1 MILNEMQLSEDKLA
15 RLAHCSIE
23 LAEAFTNAENEPGA
37 PWRTAL
43 ANGLTQCAQVAD
55 QIGLRG
61 LNYLS
66 TLLVPHL
73 HNGRSHVDE
82 RAHAEV
88 FCNLLVAF
96 CSGLLLPAQAV
107 ELATVLK
114 QWPGLAVIPEQFVEM
129 IGSRLRND
137 AQIHCVIETD
147 EPTTIFVEPVT
158 TITPVTHITDITDIN
173 DVTLVNAVEAV
184 TAVPVSKVASAPTQ
198 LENLPYLQTPA
209 QSLPVPVPEPRI
221 TTNQVVVAPQA
232 SVADLISGGSNFTVA
247 SDELAMLA
255 EACSDLAEEVTPHL
269 LTLPLLSDLLEQG
282 ERVDEPK
289 LAWEALFSEYKERI
303 EYFANAAS
311 FVGLKPLEGWLS
323 KLAENIGFLGTNAAQ
338 MSEPLRALLMLVPES
353 LQAYFESPSEK
364 TADQA
369 FMLLEDSAWP
379 APQEGVVLLATVGAL
394 AQLSLIGSRQVVER
408 SDDVSPDDVSLQI
421 PQDADVNVVENLL
434 RELPA
439 LSTEFSESIVR
450 IAKGSIADLEPA
462 QRIAHTLKGSA
473 NTVGVRGIA
482 NLTHQLED
490 ILQILSRDKKLPPQM
505 LMDYLSD
512 AADCLAEMS
521 EAVAGLGDP
530 PDHALEIYRSAVSW
544 TNRLVRDGVP
554 SDDLVSEVKS
564 EQNAQLAG
572 ESLSEDDVSAPT
584 QTLELTESVETTT
597 KVAEAPEQL
606 TDANSQREEEILR
619 VPSSLIDR
627 MMGLTGE
634 AAIVLAQVQDRLA
647 LLEKTRSTIKV
658 DTDRLGSLSD
668 ELDHLVDIRGMSMSD
683 RKSASDFDSLELD
696 EYNELHT
703 VSRRIAESGAD
714 AKLID
719 QQLDRDLTAMKDMV
733 AQLERVQTD
742 LREATLQ
749 SRMVQ
754 VSSVSP
760 RLQRAARQAARMA
773 GKLVDFEVTGGDTSM
788 DSHLL
793 QTLIDPLTHLIRN
806 AVDHG
811 LESDAIRS
819 RSGKPL
825 NGQVILSFERT
836 GRNVRIHCQ
845 DDGAGLNLDA
855 IRKRGLERGLLKP
868 NLQYT
873 ESEIARLILQPGFS
887 TRDTATQLSGRGV
900 GMDVVYQA
908 VRQLRGTL
916 DIDHIPGRGSRFTLS
931 LPIRMAAVPIIV
943 ARSGAHVIGISVR
956 GIEQILPRQDER
968 MQMDA
973 QGFINFDEQRI
984 PSQRLEQLL
993 GLPSH
998 QFVRSNSPEVVLL
1011 VRQEDN
1017 KIGAVIA
1024 PELSQTRNVI
1034 VRPLSNYLAKPIGL
1048 EGAAVLGD
1056 GSVASVV
1063 DLPELISSLA
1073 DYQSGTVNTVGAAP
1087 VIVKPAPVCLV
1098 VDDSVSVRRSM
1109 EYFVKD
1115 LGFDVDS
1122 ASDGI
1127 EALGKLQL
1135 RKPDIMIV
1143 DFEMPR
1149 MNGVELTS
1157 AVRNEARLSKVPVI
1171 MITSRY
1177 TEKHKQMAMA
1187 AGVSVFLT
1195 KPYTEDD
1202 LASHIERCLQ
1212 NVSA

>member
-66 TLLVPHL
+66 TLLAPHL
-73 HNGRSHVDE
+73 HSGRSHVDE

-107 ELATVLK
+107 ELASVLK
-114 QWPGLAVIPEQFVEM
+114 NWPGLPTIPDQFVEM

-147 EPTTIFVEPVT
+147 QLETVVVEPAVVFAAPVRDAPS
-158 TITPVTHITDITDIN
+158 TP
-173 DVTLVNAVEAV
+173 A
-184 TAVPVSKVASAPTQ
+184 Q
-198 LENLPYLQTPA
+198 LENLPYFQAQA
-209 QSLPVPVPEPRI
+209 QSLPMPVPEPRI
-221 TTNQVVVAPQA
+221 TTNKAAIEPPQ
-232 SVADLISGGSNFTVA
+232 SVAELISGGSNFTVA
-247 SDELAMLA
+247 SDELSMLA
-255 EACSDLAEEVTPHL
+255 EACSDLADEVTPHL
-269 LTLPLLSDLLEQG
+269 LTLPLMSDLLEQG
-282 ERVDEPK
+282 EAIDEPK

-323 KLAENIGFLGTNAAQ
+323 KLAENIGYLGTTPTQ

-353 LQAYFESPSEK
+353 LKAYFETPSEK

-408 SDDVSPDDVSLQI
+408 SDDVSPEDVSLQI

-564 EQNAQLAG
+564 EQNAQLVAD
-572 ESLSEDDVSAPT
+572 DDVTDSAE
-584 QTLELTESVETTT
+584 TLELSESADTTA
-597 KVAEAPEQL
+597 KAAEAPEQI

-773 GKLVDFEVTGGDTSM
+773 GKLVDFEVTGGETSM

-845 DDGAGLNLDA
+845 DDGAGLNLEA
-855 IRKRGLERGLLKP
+855 IRKRGLERGLLQP

-900 GMDVVYQA
+900 GMDVVFQA

-956 GIEQILPRQDER
+956 GIEQIMPRQDER

-1011 VRQEDN
+1011 VRQDDN
-1017 KIGAVIA
+1017 KLGAVIA

-1034 VRPLSNYLAKPIGL
+1034 VRPLSNYLAKPVGL

-1063 DLPELISSLA
+1063 DLPELISSLV
-1073 DYQSGTVNTVGAAP
+1073 DYQSGNVNAQSAAP
-1087 VIVKPAPVCLV
+1087 VVVKPAPVCLV

-1115 LGFDVDS
+1115 LGFEVDS